1 MQSLSSLL
9 ALSLALLAAS
19 PFSAS
24 AQSAWIQGFGQF
36 GTGTFSSGAAISDN
50 GSVVAGTAGI
60 DAGGAFRPV
69 LWTGNSAA
77 LVPGLSG
84 NGGFNDLNGDG
95 TVGTGAGAIGSSGS
109 QTFLWTS
116 LGGFQPTP
124 LANALGISSDGTTIV
139 GEAFA
144 SGPGLGGRAASWSVA
159 GGINI
164 FGPGNSFAYD
174 ANSNGT
180 IAVGVSGEIASLWDL
195 SGPPSQTLLGTL
207 TGDNTSQAESVSA
220 DGTVVVG
227 FSRDGATSSARAFRW
242 TLETGMTDLGRLNED
257 ATSTFA
263 NFVSSN
269 GQYILGGSI
278 GGDGLTGLI
287 WTELAGPTSLESYLL
302 AGGVNLTDWSG
313 ILASGIT
320 DDGRYLTGRGTYQ
333 GLQQGFVAEVVP
345 EPSTYVL
352 LALAAAG
359 LGAHVL
365 RQRQK

>member
-1 MQSLSSLL
+1 MKSLSSLL
-9 ALSLALLAAS
+9 ALSLAFLAAS

-24 AQSAWIQGFGQF
+24 AQSASIQGFGQF

-60 DAGGAFRPV
+60 DAGGAFRPI

-77 LVPGLSG
+77 LVPGLSS

-139 GEAFA
+139 GEAFP

-180 IAVGVSGEIASLWDL
+180 IAVGHSGEIASLWDL
-195 SGPPSQTLLGTL
+195 SGAPSQTPLGTL
-207 TGDNTSQAESVSA
+207 SGDNASRAESVSA

-227 FSRDGATSSARAFRW
+227 WSRNEATSSSRAFRW

-257 ATSTFA
+257 DTSTFA
-263 NFVSSN
+263 GFVSSN
-269 GQYILGGSI
+269 AQYILGGSF
-278 GGDGLTGLI
+278 GGDGLTGFI
-287 WTELAGPTSLESYLL
+287 WTELAGMTSVESYLL
-302 AGGVNLTDWSG
+302 AGGVDLTDWSG
-313 ILASGIT
+313 IFASGIT

-333 GLQQGFVAEVVP
+333 GLEQGFVAEVVP
-345 EPSTYVL
+345 EPSTYAL

-365 RQRQK
+365 RRRRK